1 MLNLVVL
8 LVVCV
13 VEIFPEVHK
22 TTETKIKL

>member
-1 MLNLVVL
+1 MSNLVVL

-22 TTETKIKL
+22 TTETKIKS